1 MKKYLIQV
9 KTHDGEYSDLK
20 TDKEIIEMINFLDC
34 NNEVYKVYDVTN
46 FGQIEE
52 LKIHGPWHNPDKP
65 LYIKVTDKK
74 DNIVFDGYGEEH

>member
-1 MKKYLIQV
+1 MKIYLIQV

-46 FGQIEE
+46 FGQVEE
-52 LKIHGPWHNPDKP
+52 LKVYGPWHNSDKP
-65 LYIKVTDKK
+65 LYIKLTDEKH
-74 DNIVFDGYGEEH
+74 NIVFDGYGEEH